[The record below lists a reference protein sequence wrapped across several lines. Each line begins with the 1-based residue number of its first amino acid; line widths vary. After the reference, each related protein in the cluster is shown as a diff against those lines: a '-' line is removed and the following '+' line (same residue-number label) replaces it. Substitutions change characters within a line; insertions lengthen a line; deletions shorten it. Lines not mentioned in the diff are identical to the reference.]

1 MPLKFYY
8 TIVPNHGPLNGI
20 NAKRKKSNNCLSYTC
35 IKPISFV
42 DSIRSCMNY
51 VNGYEK
57 QRIVAINSICY
68 YYEKVS
74 KSFLSIL
81 GTGDEASVE

>member
-1 MPLKFYY
+1 
-8 TIVPNHGPLNGI
+8 
-20 NAKRKKSNNCLSYTC
+20 
-35 IKPISFV
+35 
-42 DSIRSCMNY
+42 MNY

-74 KSFLSIL
+74 KSFLPIL